1 MGSDVHDKKTRS
13 YNMSRIRGKDTK
25 PELLMRSLLHRA
37 GFRFRVNYKKLP
49 GKPDLVLP
57 IHKTVIFV
65 HGCFWHRHEGCRYST
80 TPSTRREF
88 WEKKFAGTVR
98 RDKDVQ
104 VILVEMGWKV
114 VIVWECQLN
123 KNVEKVLQIVSD
135 QIMQEI
141 E

>member
-114 VIVWECQLN
+114 VIVGECQLN